1 MDNNNYNQIND
12 DLVYVIDEPTSN
24 MQKKRRL
31 SGLSWW
37 LFALA
42 IASIPIAL
50 LVMTLWTGAISPKTF
65 TAGWISAVSIPLPV
79 ASLIFGLYMKKRG
92 YQYYRNIVIGIIMTF
107 FAVSYTILFTML
119 CVDTATHDGAA
130 VQRVE
135 TKTLIDLPEYYY
147 ISTNTPEKS
156 KKEKNRVDVLYNSK
170 VYFENEEAEIFEKDI
185 VADERWLKDT
195 SPNDLMGCMKE
206 IQYDNREAYTIVY
219 NVTTGEFNCPPS
231 QSGEYEFIQM
241 VYIIGYEKV
250 LEIYEYTLTYN
261 K

>member
-31 SGLSWW
+31 SSLSWW

-107 FAVSYTILFTML
+107 FAVSYTILFTPL
-119 CVDTATHDGAA
+119 FSPLHALQYPSSTVRQHRYTTAHHTPRNADTCH
-130 VQRVE
+130 Q
-135 TKTLIDLPEYYY
+135 
-147 ISTNTPEKS
+147 
-156 KKEKNRVDVLYNSK
+156 
-170 VYFENEEAEIFEKDI
+170 
-185 VADERWLKDT
+185 
-195 SPNDLMGCMKE
+195 
-206 IQYDNREAYTIVY
+206 
-219 NVTTGEFNCPPS
+219 TTRA
-231 QSGEYEFIQM
+231 
-241 VYIIGYEKV
+241 
-250 LEIYEYTLTYN
+250 
-261 K
+261 

>member
-31 SGLSWW
+31 SSLSWW

-92 YQYYRNIVIGIIMTF
+92 YQFYRNIVIGTIMTF
-107 FAVSYTILFTML
+107 FAVVYTIMFTIL
-119 CVDTATHDGAA
+119 CVDNATHDGAA
-130 VQRVE
+130 VLRVE
-135 TKTLIDLPEYYY
+135 EALSIDIPDYDYV
-147 ISTNTPEKS
+147 STETN
-156 KKEKNRVDVLYNSK
+156 KNSENERERVHVLHSSK
-170 VYFENEEAEIFEKDI
+170 VYFGEEAENFEKAI
-185 VADERWLKDT
+185 EADERWLKDK
-195 SPNDLMGCMKE
+195 SPNDLLGCMKV
-206 IQYDNREAYTIVY
+206 IQYDNSEEYNIVY
-219 NVTTGEFNCPPS
+219 NVTTGELNCTPT
-231 QSGEYEFIQM
+231 QSGKYEFIQM
-241 VYIIGYEKV
+241 IYNPLENV
-250 LEIYEYTLTYN
+250 LEIYEYTLVYSN
-261 K
+261 